1 MPSYVANGISAA
13 VGAGAAIDVQPAAGN
28 AYLIREFFN
37 DPVFVGDMPE
47 VQVAIRDGVL
57 ADCVVRIDPTT
68 AVQKNRAS
76 ELYITNAN
84 YLRLTNTAA
93 GGGNVGWSG
102 HQVPVGI
109 VMTDIFTAPNGGN
122 VAIQPPAGE
131 VWKVTEIGCETM
143 NATNHPDLTLYLTDG
158 VLVASLIAGGTRN
171 LVWQKLWNLYI
182 SNTLY
187 LRAEPIAGAD
197 RDVGVSM
204 IRVPVEQFAA
214 VVDMGAGATLDIQP
228 ADGRECVITQFGAET
243 WAGIAPAG
251 APDIFVALYNGVV
264 LSDIME
270 DGATSDSLI
279 HNRQY
284 EIEIDNAVYIRITEG
299 SAALN
304 EVSYCGY
311 TRRYYNA

>member
-1 MPSYVANGISAA
+1 MPSYLASGISAA

-28 AYLIREFFN
+28 AYMIREFFN
-37 DPVFVGDMPE
+37 DAVFVGDVPE

-57 ADCVVRIDPTT
+57 TDAVVILDPTT
-68 AVQKNRAS
+68 AVQKNRS
-76 ELYITNAN
+76 KQLYITNVN

-93 GGGNVGWSG
+93 GGGNVGWTG

-109 VMTDIFTAPNGGN
+109 VMTDMYTAPNAGFVN
-122 VAIQPPAGE
+122 VQPPAGQ
-131 VWKVTEIGCETM
+131 VWLVTEIGAETM
-143 NATNHPDLTLYLTDG
+143 NATNMPDLTVYLTNG
-158 VLVASLIAGGTRN
+158 VLLASMIADGTRN
-171 LVWQKLWNLYI
+171 LVWQKQLNLYI

-187 LRAEPIAGAD
+187 LRLEPIAGAD
-197 RDVGVSM
+197 NDVGLSM
-204 IRVPVEQFAA
+204 IRVAEEQFAA
-214 VVDMGAGATLDIQP
+214 VVDLGAGLNLDIQP
-228 ADGRECVITQFGAET
+228 ADGRECVITQVGAET

-251 APDIFVALYNGVV
+251 APDIFVALFNGVV

-284 EIEIDNAVYIRITEG
+284 EIEIDNAIYIRITEG
-299 SAALN
+299 SAGAN